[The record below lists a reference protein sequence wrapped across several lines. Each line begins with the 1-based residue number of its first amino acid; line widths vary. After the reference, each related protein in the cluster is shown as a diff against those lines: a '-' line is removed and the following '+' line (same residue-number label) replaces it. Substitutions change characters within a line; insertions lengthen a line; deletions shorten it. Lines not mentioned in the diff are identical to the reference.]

1 MRFLLDE
8 DLSPRV
14 AQVARGLG
22 LDVASVHELGRR
34 GLSDYEQLTRAAVDG
49 RVFVTRNRDDF
60 IHWTREFYR
69 ALLPHAGVLI
79 VSRRI
84 PPDKPERTAHAL
96 SRWVQEGTKRF
107 PDGHPG
113 PYCIDFLTE

>member
-22 LDVASVHELGRR
+22 LDVTSIHELGRR
-34 GLSDYEQLTRAAVDG
+34 GLSDHEQLPRAAVDG
-49 RVFVTRNRDDF
+49 RVFVTRNRDDY

-84 PPDKPERTAHAL
+84 PLDKPERIAHAL
-96 SRWVQEGTKRF
+96 LRWTQQSTEHLA
-107 PDGHPG
+107 DSHPG
-113 PYCIDFLTE
+113 PYCIDLLSE